1 MSFNSFNLLTSDNDQ
16 EIESTSSHKQEN
28 VAPPST
34 DEDFITSDDDS
45 KGFQVL
51 KKKSKGRKHPFRA
64 ENKSESSLTN
74 KLKKDSDLNIN
85 HSQTT
90 ENKSALQNSL
100 PEQLKKDSQ
109 FVVVDKYLASR
120 KVQLHSIVTKPEN
133 FKTMY
138 VIYDSSCDLALG
150 DELQIT
156 QDCTS
161 LSSTTFTKINTEEI
175 KQLKGASISSRRI
188 CRNS

>member
-1 MSFNSFNLLTSDNDQ
+1 M
-16 EIESTSSHKQEN
+16 H
-28 VAPPST
+28 
-34 DEDFITSDDDS
+34 
-45 KGFQVL
+45 
-51 KKKSKGRKHPFRA
+51 
-64 ENKSESSLTN
+64 
-74 KLKKDSDLNIN
+74 

-161 LSSTTFTKINTEEI
+161 LSSTTFTKINTEDTQGRIVSSGLLIMKEG
-175 KQLKGASISSRRI
+175 KGFFMENKFSS
-188 CRNS
+188 CMKM